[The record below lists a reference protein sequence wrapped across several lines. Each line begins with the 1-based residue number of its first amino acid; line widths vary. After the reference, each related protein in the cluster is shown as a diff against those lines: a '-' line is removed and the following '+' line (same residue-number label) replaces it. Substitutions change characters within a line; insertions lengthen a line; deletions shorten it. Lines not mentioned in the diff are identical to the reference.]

1 MMESMTSIQTDQEI
15 VLEIPD
21 EIVQMREE
29 KIDLKTDTEI
39 VLGTEFETDPE
50 KRKEI
55 DLETEIDLE
64 KRKEID
70 LETEID
76 PGRKEEKD
84 PEIDREKGVEADQE
98 NVEKTMI
105 NTRAQNINVH
115 HIVPGLYCKLQITC
129 IWLFQNGFVEIMS
142 KQTLESY

>member
-1 MMESMTSIQTDQEI
+1 MMESMTSIQIDQEI
-15 VLEIPD
+15 VLEIPE

-29 KIDLKTDTEI
+29 KINLKIDTEI
-39 VLGTEFETDPE
+39 GLGTKFETDP
-50 KRKEI
+50 
-55 DLETEIDLE
+55 E

-76 PGRKEEKD
+76 PGRKEEKV
-84 PEIDREKGVEADQE
+84 PEIDREKDVEADQE

-115 HIVPGLYCKLQITC
+115 HIVPGLYYK
-129 IWLFQNGFVEIMS
+129 
-142 KQTLESY
+142 

>member
-1 MMESMTSIQTDQEI
+1 MMESMTSIRTDQEI
-15 VLEIPD
+15 VLEIPE
-21 EIVQMREE
+21 EIDQMREE

-55 DLETEIDLE
+55 DLETEID
-64 KRKEID
+64 
-70 LETEID
+70 
-76 PGRKEEKD
+76 PGRKEEK
-84 PEIDREKGVEADQE
+84 EIDREKGVEADQE

>member
-1 MMESMTSIQTDQEI
+1 MMESMTSILTDQEI
-15 VLEIPD
+15 VLEIPE

-29 KIDLKTDTEI
+29 KKDLKTDTEI
-39 VLGTEFETDPE
+39 VLGTEFEKDPE

-55 DLETEIDLE
+55 GLETEIDLE

-76 PGRKEEKD
+76 PGRKEGKD
-84 PEIDREKGVEADQE
+84 LEIDHETGVEADQE

-105 NTRAQNINVH
+105 NTKALNINVH
-115 HIVPGLYCKLQITC
+115 HIVPGLYYK
-129 IWLFQNGFVEIMS
+129 
-142 KQTLESY
+142 

>member
-1 MMESMTSIQTDQEI
+1 MMESMTSIQTDQET
-15 VLEIPD
+15 VLEIPE

-55 DLETEIDLE
+55 DLETEIDL
-64 KRKEID
+64 
-70 LETEID
+70 
-76 PGRKEEKD
+76 GRKD

-115 HIVPGLYCKLQITC
+115 HIVPGLYYK
-129 IWLFQNGFVEIMS
+129 
-142 KQTLESY
+142 